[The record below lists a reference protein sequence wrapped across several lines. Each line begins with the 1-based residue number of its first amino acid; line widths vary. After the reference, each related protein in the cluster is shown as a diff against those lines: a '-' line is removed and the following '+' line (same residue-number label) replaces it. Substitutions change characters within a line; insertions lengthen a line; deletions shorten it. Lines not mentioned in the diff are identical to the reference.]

1 VATSTEWDGSSAN
14 TGPKGVI
21 KDWQRFKQ
29 LETEKREEAEIEK
42 MALAK
47 KLALTCRTSNEDE
60 KAKQKEENLDRELE
74 ELLDD
79 DFLKDFMEARMKE
92 MMERTQNTTKRF
104 GSVIQLDS
112 GESFLDC
119 SEREDDKVTVIVMVY
134 DPRVE
139 GCDAMSGCL
148 EVLAPQ
154 YLHIKWCK
162 ILTTAPGFSGHLSK
176 QFKTTALP
184 ALLVYR
190 AGQLL
195 GTFLRLTDQLGEDF
209 FASDLESF
217 LVEHGLIQSKDD
229 IPSIIRGPAVTSQD
243 SDED

>member
-1 VATSTEWDGSSAN
+1 MTT
-14 TGPKGVI
+14 
-21 KDWQRFKQ
+21 
-29 LETEKREEAEIEK
+29 LLYREEAEIEK
-42 MALAK
+42 LALAK
-47 KLALTCRTSNEDE
+47 KLALTCRTSNEDD

-104 GSVIQLDS
+104 GSVIQLES

-119 SEREDDKVTVIVMVY
+119 SEREDEKVTVIVMVY

-139 GCDAMSGCL
+139 GCEAMAGCL

-162 ILTTAPGFSGHLSK
+162 ILSTAPGFSSHLSK

-184 ALLVYR
+184 ALLIYR
-190 AGQLL
+190 AG
-195 GTFLRLTDQLGEDF
+195 E
-209 FASDLESF
+209 
-217 LVEHGLIQSKDD
+217 I
-229 IPSIIRGPAVTSQD
+229 
-243 SDED
+243 

>member
-1 VATSTEWDGSSAN
+1 
-14 TGPKGVI
+14 
-21 KDWQRFKQ
+21 
-29 LETEKREEAEIEK
+29 
-42 MALAK
+42 M
-47 KLALTCRTSNEDE
+47 
-60 KAKQKEENLDRELE
+60 DRELE

-119 SEREDDKVTVIVMVY
+119 SEREDEKVTVVVMVY

-139 GCDAMSGCL
+139 GCEAMAGCL

-162 ILTTAPGFSGHLSK
+162 ILSTAPGFSSHLSK

-184 ALLVYR
+184 ALLIYR
-190 AGQLL
+190 AGEISLYPAPAWL
-195 GTFLRLTDQLGEDF
+195 ATISSL
-209 FASDLESF
+209 
-217 LVEHGLIQSKDD
+217 GLICRSAARQLPQTDR
-229 IPSIIRGPAVTSQD
+229 PAGRGFLCQ
-243 SDED
+243 